1 MIEGDKMNKTPKLRR
16 EGSAG
21 TEEREDCIVKL
32 SPAEPGTGIQIE
44 IEGKSRDFFRDDV
57 FKVFEETLKGMG
69 IDDVKVWSKGKSP
82 LNFTIIARTKAA
94 AIKGGAFE

>member
-1 MIEGDKMNKTPKLRR
+1 MVEIFKLKR
-16 EGSAG
+16 EGIAG

-32 SPAEPGTGIQIE
+32 TPAEPGTGIKIE
-44 IEGKSRDFFRDDV
+44 IEGKSRDFFRDEV
-57 FKVFEETLKGMG
+57 FKVFETTLKNMG
-69 IDDVKVWSKGKSP
+69 IEDVLVWSKGKSP

>member
-1 MIEGDKMNKTPKLRR
+1 MTKTYKLKR

-21 TEEREDCIVKL
+21 TTEREDCIVKL
-32 SPAEPGTGIQIE
+32 SPAEPGSGIQIE
-44 IEGKSRDFFRDDV
+44 IEGKSRDVFRDDV
-57 FKVFEETLKGMG
+57 FKVFEDTLKKMG
-69 IDDVKVWSKGKSP
+69 IQDAKVFSEGRSP

>member
-1 MIEGDKMNKTPKLRR
+1 MTMTHRLKR
-16 EGSAG
+16 EAQAG

-32 SPAEPGTGIQIE
+32 SPAEPGTGIKID
-44 IEGKSRDFFRDDV
+44 IEGKSRDFFRDEV
-57 FKVFEETLKGMG
+57 FKKFKDTLRSMG
-69 IDDVKVWSKGKSP
+69 IEDAQVWSKGQSP

>member
-1 MIEGDKMNKTPKLRR
+1 MVETVRLRR

-21 TEEREDCIVKL
+21 TEEREDCIVRL
-32 SPAEPGTGIQIE
+32 SPAEPGTGIDIE

-57 FKVFEETLKGMG
+57 FKVFENTLKDMG
-69 IDDVKVWSKGKSP
+69 IVDAKVWSKGQSP

-94 AIKGGAFE
+94 AIKAGVFE

>member
-1 MIEGDKMNKTPKLRR
+1 MVETVRLRR

-21 TEEREDCIVKL
+21 TEEREDCIVRL
-32 SPAEPGTGIQIE
+32 SPAEPGTGIDIE

-57 FKVFEETLKGMG
+57 FKVFEKTLKDMG
-69 IDDVKVWSKGKSP
+69 IVDAKVWSKGQSP

-94 AIKGGAFE
+94 AIKAGVFE

>member
-1 MIEGDKMNKTPKLRR
+1 MSITHKLKR
-16 EGSAG
+16 EGIAG
-21 TEEREDCIVKL
+21 TDEREDCIVKL
-32 SPAEPGTGIQIE
+32 TPAEPGTGIQIE
-44 IEGKSRDFFRDDV
+44 IEGKSRDVFRDDV

-69 IDDVKVWSKGKSP
+69 IEDAKVWSQGRSP

>member
-1 MIEGDKMNKTPKLRR
+1 MVETVRLRR
-16 EGSAG
+16 EGVAG
-21 TEEREDCIVKL
+21 TEEREDCLVRL
-32 SPAEPGTGIQIE
+32 TPAEPGSGIKIE

-57 FKVFEETLKGMG
+57 FKVFETTLKNMG
-69 IDDVKVWSKGKSP
+69 ITDVQVWSKGQSP

>member
-1 MIEGDKMNKTPKLRR
+1 MKKTPKLIR

-32 SPAEPGTGIQIE
+32 FPAELGTGIQIE

-57 FKVFEETLKGMG
+57 FKVLEETLKGMG
-69 IDDVKVWSKGKSP
+69 IEDVKVWSNGKSP

>member
-1 MIEGDKMNKTPKLRR
+1 MNNIPKLRR
-16 EGSAG
+16 EGVAG
-21 TEEREDCIVKL
+21 TDEREDCIVKL
-32 SPAEPGTGIQIE
+32 TPVEPGTGIQIE

-57 FKVFEETLKGMG
+57 FKVFKETLTGMG
-69 IDDVKVWSKGKSP
+69 IEDAKVWSKGKSP

>member
-1 MIEGDKMNKTPKLRR
+1 MSTTHRLRR
-16 EGSAG
+16 EAHAG
-21 TEEREDCIVKL
+21 TAEREDCIVKL
-32 SPAEPGTGIQIE
+32 APAETGTGIKID

-69 IDDVKVWSKGKSP
+69 IEDAMVFSSGKSP

>member
-1 MIEGDKMNKTPKLRR
+1 MVEKTRLKR
-16 EGSAG
+16 EGMAG

-32 SPAEPGTGIQIE
+32 SPAEPGTGIKIS

-57 FKVFEETLKGMG
+57 FKIFETTLKNMG
-69 IDDVKVWSKGKSP
+69 IDDAVVWSKGQSP